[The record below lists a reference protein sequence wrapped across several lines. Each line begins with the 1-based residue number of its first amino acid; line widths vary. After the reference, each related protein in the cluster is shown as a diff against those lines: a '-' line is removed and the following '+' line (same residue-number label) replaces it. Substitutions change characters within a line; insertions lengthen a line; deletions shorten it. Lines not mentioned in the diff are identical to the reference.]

1 MFTIKQCQYKHRTR
15 RDKTKT
21 LDIHQVNDFMM
32 TVRCSQVQRRVIAS
46 IRRVYAGTSLHKH
59 LDDFQ
64 MPLFSGPVQ
73 WTKSMIVPGKM
84 LGEGWKRRL
93 TKTFRPPYRVDR
105 YNLTHP
111 WFMSCSVSSSQT
123 RTCMATPSRH
133 HWNISSIAYINETTG
148 HADENHTTKLA

>member
-1 MFTIKQCQYKHRTR
+1 
-15 RDKTKT
+15 
-21 LDIHQVNDFMM
+21 
-32 TVRCSQVQRRVIAS
+32 
-46 IRRVYAGTSLHKH
+46 
-59 LDDFQ
+59 

-84 LGEGWKRRL
+84 LGGGWKRRL
-93 TKTFRPPYRVDR
+93 TKTYRPPYRVDR

-133 HWNISSIAYINETTG
+133 HWNISSIACVYQR
-148 HADENHTTKLA
+148 NHWTRGRKSHHEIGLDRCDSPSGCWRSYALWLY